1 MSIWYF
7 FFFLENFKYIPN
19 LSLFSKK
26 DTLQKK
32 KKNQKRIWKSA
43 YFKTVS
49 KFSRFFSMRLGFLLD
64 TVNMTGREF
73 SPAAGVNYR
82 KVPNWNKCEK
92 HGQCFEISRFSCPFL
107 KNRKTS
113 GIYLDL
119 SRLHVHES
127 KWLKSLMIDCMYK
140 KWNDW
145 SLTPFIMLS
154 LSHKRMYVHE
164 LKWLKF
170 DAIFNDELNILFLQI
185 PI

>member
-1 MSIWYF
+1 MIFY
-7 FFFLENFKYIPN
+7 FFLENFKYIPN

-32 KKNQKRIWKSA
+32 NQKRIWKSP

-82 KVPNWNKCEK
+82 KVPNWKKCEK

-107 KNRKTS
+107 KNRKTL

-119 SRLHVHES
+119 SRLYVHES

-145 SLTPFIMLS
+145 SLIPFIMLS
-154 LSHKRMYVHE
+154 RKNVCTWIEMIEVWCH
-164 LKWLKF
+164 F
-170 DAIFNDELNILFLQI
+170 
-185 PI
+185 